1 MAVDQTN
8 DLKQIFFDEYEGF
21 ANKQVKKID
30 SGSRFI
36 IDDREPRDMNSK
48 GQPFGWFCHMFA
60 DIVDQ
65 DTVKITLRGGVP
77 TSANVVKWFE
87 AHGTALTPGTT
98 LAPSEV
104 KFLVK
109 RGDQAEVATLAA
121 AIWAITDGRYNVA
134 SYKYVCPRV
143 GESLDRL
150 RAVLD
155 RAWL

>member
-1 MAVDQTN
+1 MKPVAVEQTN

-21 ANKQVKKID
+21 ADKRIKNIESSSV
-30 SGSRFI
+30 FT
-36 IDDREPRDMNSK
+36 IDDRGPKDTNAKNQLFS
-48 GQPFGWFCHMFA
+48 WFCQMSA

-65 DTVKITLRGGVP
+65 DTVKIILRGGVP
-77 TSANVVKWFE
+77 TSADVVKWLK
-87 AHGTALTPGTT
+87 AHGATSE
-98 LAPSEV
+98 PSRVE
-104 KFLVK
+104 FLVK
-109 RGDQAEVATLAA
+109 RGDQAEVASLAA
-121 AIWAITDGRYNVA
+121 AIWAITDGRYKEK